1 MNRRNCIMATVAAA
15 ALTTLSAVMWV
26 KTNPKKVEKMKKDFG
41 KATDKMK
48 DAVEDM
54 M

>member
-1 MNRRNCIMATVAAA
+1 MATVAAA

-26 KTNPKKVEKMKKDFG
+26 KTNPQKAKKMKKDFC
-41 KATDKMK
+41 KATDKME
-48 DAVEDM
+48 DALENM